1 MTAIEIVF
9 RGMDSSEFVEKSVRD
24 HADHLVEIAPEISR
38 CRVVLQAPTPHH
50 NHGQPFHVRLEVHVP
65 GDDIVIDRDPGRGEK
80 AHTDIY
86 VAITDTFHQARRQLE
101 ERGRKKREERRR
113 QNGVVVPTE

>member
-9 RGMDSSEFVEKSVRD
+9 RGMESSEFVEKSVRA
-24 HADHLVEIAPEISR
+24 HADHLIELAPEIVR

-50 NHGQPFHVRLEVHVP
+50 THGQPFHVRLELHVP

-80 AHTDIY
+80 AHTDVY
-86 VAITDTFHQARRQLE
+86 VAITDAFHGARRQIE
-101 ERGRKKREERRR
+101 ERSRKRREERRR
-113 QNGVVVPTE
+113 ADESLLPE